1 MSGRTTCHQTAGIV
15 LVGTHPWTNSAFDR
29 LVPRTLLPVAHRPLI
44 SYALAW
50 LNDAAIDDVAVC
62 ANRETRVLRLQLL
75 GHVPDGMRLSYHE
88 DAMPRGPAGS
98 LRDARLASDA
108 DTFVVAEGT
117 AIPNVNLHDLLACHH
132 SSGAL
137 VTIVAHTEPGRH
149 GNPAAQV
156 PCGIYVFDRRAL
168 DVVPDAGFYD
178 IKENLI
184 PQLYRS
190 GERVTVYP
198 TASAAPRV
206 RDASSYLAVNG
217 WMVEHLVTQGEQPEG
232 YVTSGNC
239 VHHSDAVIA
248 DDAVLVGPV
257 LVGPGARVMSGAV
270 IVGPAS
276 IGREATIERG
286 ALVSRSAIWRRSRV
300 GERAVAD
307 RCIIGDD
314 SVVAPHT
321 AAIRAIMVADRRTE
335 PEKIRAVS
343 EELQDASSFDLL
355 RRVGRMLSSGTWSR
369 SPAAQ

>member
-1 MSGRTTCHQTAGIV
+1 
-15 LVGTHPWTNSAFDR
+15 
-29 LVPRTLLPVAHRPLI
+29 LPVAHRPLI

-50 LNDAAIDDVAVC
+50 LHEGAINDVAVC
-62 ANRETRVLRLQLL
+62 ANRETRALRLQLL
-75 GHVPDGMRLSYHE
+75 GHVPEGMRLSYHE
-88 DAMPRGPAGS
+88 DPMPRGAAGS

-117 AIPNVNLHDLLACHH
+117 AIPNVNLVDLLKTHH

-156 PCGIYVFDRRAL
+156 PCGIYVFNRRAL

-190 GERVTVYP
+190 GERVTVYT

-217 WMVEHLVTQGEQPEG
+217 WMVEHLVTQGERPEG
-232 YVTSGNC
+232 YLTSGNC
-239 VHHSDAVIA
+239 LYHSEAMIA
-248 DDAVLVGPV
+248 DDAVFVGPV
-257 LVGPGARVMSGAV
+257 LVGPGARVMPGAV
-270 IVGPAS
+270 IVGPSS

-286 ALVSRSAIWRRSRV
+286 ALVSRSAIWRRSLV

-307 RCIIGDD
+307 RCIVGDD
-314 SVVAPHT
+314 AVVA
-321 AAIRAIMVADRRTE
+321 ARSEAIRAVMVAERGRESGMAGKAPFDE
-335 PEKIRAVS
+335 AP
-343 EELQDASSFDLL
+343 SFELL
-355 RRVGRMLSSGTWSR
+355 RKVGRMLSGATWSR

>member
-1 MSGRTTCHQTAGIV
+1 
-15 LVGTHPWTNSAFDR
+15 
-29 LVPRTLLPVAHRPLI
+29 
-44 SYALAW
+44 
-50 LNDAAIDDVAVC
+50 
-62 ANRETRVLRLQLL
+62 
-75 GHVPDGMRLSYHE
+75 MRLSYHE

-117 AIPNVNLHDLLACHH
+117 AIPNVNLSDLLRTHH
-132 SSGAL
+132 SSGGL

-156 PCGIYVFDRRAL
+156 PCGIYVFNRRAL

-184 PQLYRS
+184 PQLY
-190 GERVTVYP
+190 T
-198 TASAAPRV
+198 TATAAPRV

-217 WMVEHLVTQGEQPEG
+217 WMVEHLVTQGERPAG
-232 YVTSGNC
+232 YLTSGTC
-239 VHHSDAVIA
+239 LHHSEATIA
-248 DDAVLVGPV
+248 DDAVFVGPV
-257 LVGPGARVMSGAV
+257 LVGPGARVMPGAV

-286 ALVSRSAIWRRSRV
+286 ALVSRSAIWRRSLV

-307 RCIIGDD
+307 RCIVGDD
-314 SVVAPHT
+314 AVVARHT
-321 AAIRAIMVADRRTE
+321 EAIRAVMVAQRRRE
-335 PEKIRAVS
+335 S
-343 EELQDASSFDLL
+343 EMAGEALLDHREAQSFELL
-355 RRVGRMLSSGTWSR
+355 RRVGRMLSGATWSR